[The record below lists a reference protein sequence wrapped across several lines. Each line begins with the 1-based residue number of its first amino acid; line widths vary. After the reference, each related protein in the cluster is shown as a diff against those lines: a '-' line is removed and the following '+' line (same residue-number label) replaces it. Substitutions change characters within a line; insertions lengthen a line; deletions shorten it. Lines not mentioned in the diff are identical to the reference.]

1 MAKEASNKIALI
13 LSGGGIRGI
22 AHVGLLRAMQ
32 EFDLRADEVSGASI
46 GALVGALYS
55 NGNPCEE
62 ILNFFKETPLF
73 RPNNFAFNKAGLFDT
88 DKYYKVL
95 QSYLGHS
102 SFEAL
107 KSKLYVIATELGEGR
122 EVVFKEGELIRPLLA
137 SAALPPV
144 FSPVEIDQKIYAD
157 GGILNNFPLEYV
169 RKKSLKIGSNTTV
182 INSLQ
187 KKDISNAIQLTT
199 RVSSIMI
206 HSSTAKKLDGCDI
219 YIAPKELR
227 SIGLLDKTAIEKAYN
242 IGYEHGCKAIEAYL
256 RAND

>member
-1 MAKEASNKIALI
+1 MAKKASNKIALI

-55 NGNPCEE
+55 NGNPYEE

-144 FSPVEIDQKIYAD
+144 FSPVEIEKKIYAD

-169 RKKSLKIGSNTTV
+169 QKKSLKIGSNTTV

-219 YIAPKELR
+219 CIAPKELR

-256 RAND
+256 KPND

>member
-1 MAKEASNKIALI
+1 MAKKASNKIALI

-144 FSPVEIDQKIYAD
+144 FSPVEIEKKIYAD

-169 RKKSLKIGSNTTV
+169 QKKSLKIGSNTTV

-219 YIAPKELR
+219 CIAPKELR

-256 RAND
+256 KPND

>member
-1 MAKEASNKIALI
+1 MAKETPKKIALI

-22 AHVGLLRAMQ
+22 AHIGLLKAMR
-32 EFDLRADEVSGASI
+32 EFELEADEVSGASI

-62 ILNFFKETPLF
+62 IFNFFKETPLF
-73 RPNNFAFNKAGLFDT
+73 RPNNFAFSKAGLFDT
-88 DKYYKVL
+88 DKYHKVL

-122 EVVFKEGELIRPLLA
+122 EVVFNEGELIRPLLA

-144 FSPVEIDQKIYAD
+144 FSPVEINQKIYAD
-157 GGILNNFPLEYV
+157 GGILNNFPSEYV
-169 RKKSLKIGSNTTV
+169 SKKSLKIGSNTTV
-182 INSLQ
+182 INPLA

-199 RVSSIMI
+199 RVSTIMI
-206 HSSTAKKLDGCDI
+206 HSSTTKKLDGCDI

-227 SIGLLDKTAIEKAYN
+227 SIGLLDKTSIEKAYE
-242 IGYEHGCKAIEAYL
+242 IGYEHASKAIESYL
-256 RAND
+256 NAK

>member
-1 MAKEASNKIALI
+1 MAKEAPKKIALI

-22 AHVGLLRAMQ
+22 AHIGLLKAMR
-32 EFDLRADEVSGASI
+32 EFELEADEVSGASI

-55 NGNPCEE
+55 NGNPSEE

-73 RPNNFAFNKAGLFDT
+73 RPNNFAFSKAGLFDT
-88 DKYYKVL
+88 DKYHKIL

-144 FSPVEIDQKIYAD
+144 FSPVEINQKIYAD
-157 GGILNNFPLEYV
+157 GGILNNFPSEYV
-169 RKKSLKIGSNTTV
+169 SKKSLKIGSNTTV
-182 INSLQ
+182 INPLA

-199 RVSSIMI
+199 RVSTIMI
-206 HSSTAKKLDGCDI
+206 HSSTVKKLAGCDI

-227 SIGLLDKTAIEKAYN
+227 SIGLLDKTSVEKAYE
-242 IGYEHGCKAIEAYL
+242 IGYEHACKAIEFYL
-256 RAND
+256 NAK

>member
-1 MAKEASNKIALI
+1 MAKETPKKIALI

-22 AHVGLLRAMQ
+22 AHIGLLKAMR
-32 EFDLRADEVSGASI
+32 EFELEADEVSGASI

-62 ILNFFKETPLF
+62 IFNFFKETPLF
-73 RPNNFAFNKAGLFDT
+73 RPNNFAFSKAGLFDT
-88 DKYYKVL
+88 DKYHKVL

-144 FSPVEIDQKIYAD
+144 FSPVEINQKIYAD
-157 GGILNNFPLEYV
+157 GGILNNFPSEYV
-169 RKKSLKIGSNTTV
+169 SKKSLKIGSNTTV
-182 INSLQ
+182 INPLA

-199 RVSSIMI
+199 RVSTIMI

-227 SIGLLDKTAIEKAYN
+227 SIGLLDKTSIEKAYE
-242 IGYEHGCKAIEAYL
+242 IGYEHACKAIESYL
-256 RAND
+256 NAK

>member
-1 MAKEASNKIALI
+1 MAKEAPKKIALI

-22 AHVGLLRAMQ
+22 AHIGLLKAMR
-32 EFDLRADEVSGASI
+32 EFELEADEVSGASI

-55 NGNPCEE
+55 NGNPSEE

-73 RPNNFAFNKAGLFDT
+73 RPNNFAFSKAGLFDT
-88 DKYYKVL
+88 DKYHKIL

-144 FSPVEIDQKIYAD
+144 FSPVEINQKIYAD
-157 GGILNNFPLEYV
+157 GGILNNFPSEYV
-169 RKKSLKIGSNTTV
+169 SKKSLKIGSNTTV
-182 INSLQ
+182 INPLA

-199 RVSSIMI
+199 RVSTIMI
-206 HSSTAKKLDGCDI
+206 HSSTVKKLAGCDI

-227 SIGLLDKTAIEKAYN
+227 SIGLLDKTSVEKAYE
-242 IGYEHGCKAIEAYL
+242 IGYEHACKAIESYL
-256 RAND
+256 NAK